1 MPELAY
7 NQVKQMPICE
17 FSKKGDRK
25 VKLNKI
31 KSKSALLS
39 IGQTQTELSSSLGIS
54 RRWIGTAFNG
64 GNISEKAARR
74 IAAALGVPIDE
85 LEESEE

>member
-31 KSKSALLS
+31 KS

-74 IAAALGVPIDE
+74 IAAALGVPLDE
-85 LEESEE
+85 LVESEE

>member
-7 NQVKQMPICE
+7 NQVRQMPICE
-17 FSKKGDRK
+17 FSREGDRT

-31 KSKSALLS
+31 KAKSALLS

-74 IAAALGVPIDE
+74 IAAALGVP
-85 LEESEE
+85 LEELKEVD